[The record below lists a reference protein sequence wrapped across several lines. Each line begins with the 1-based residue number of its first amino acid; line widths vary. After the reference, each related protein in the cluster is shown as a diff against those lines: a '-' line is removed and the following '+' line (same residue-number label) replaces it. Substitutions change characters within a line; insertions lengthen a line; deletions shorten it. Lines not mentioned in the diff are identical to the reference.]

1 MSKPIIELQN
11 VTKEFDQKVILDNI
25 DLSINEGEFITL
37 LGPSGSGKTTILRI
51 LGGFEWATR
60 GEIKFNGVDI
70 KDLPAHLRDTSTI
83 FQDYALFP
91 HLSVENNIK
100 YGLRIKRFPKP
111 KEDLKENINKLLKI
125 KIKQWKKKSEI
136 EMKKL
141 DKIQNEY
148 IHNLENKKMPSK
160 QKAKIQNWLDDSDFK
175 YSYWETYVNQETNKF
190 NKKHLL
196 RKITKEELD
205 TKMFEALK
213 LVELE
218 GHEKKSIDK
227 LSGGQRQRVALA
239 RAIAV
244 KPKILLLDEPLSSL
258 DAKIREKM
266 QVLLSDLQRQL
277 NITFIFVTHDREEAL
292 QLSDRIAIIR
302 NGKIDQFDTPKEI
315 YDYPK
320 NKWVAQF
327 IGDYNMFD
335 GIIVDDSTVT
345 FLNKE
350 HKFWKQKYVFQKN
363 DKVDVLIRPEDIVI
377 KKSGGLI
384 SGKVIS
390 STYKGS
396 YYITIV
402 KTKKC
407 NFIVESTNDYDEGD
421 KVYLDWTITSMHLML
436 KEEIST
442 KEVSIEIS
450 EES

>member
-1 MSKPIIELQN
+1 MSKPIIELKN
-11 VTKEFDQKVILDNI
+11 VTKEFDHKVILDNI
-25 DLSINEGEFITL
+25 DLSIYEGEFITL

-60 GEIKFNGVDI
+60 GEIKFNGLDI

-100 YGLRIKRFPKP
+100 YGLRIKRYPKP
-111 KEDLKENINKLLKI
+111 KDDLKENINKLLKV
-125 KIKQWKKKSEI
+125 KVKKWERKSSL

-148 IHNLENKKMPSK
+148 IQNLKKNKLPIKEK
-160 QKAKIQNWLDDSDFK
+160 EKIQNWLDDSDFK
-175 YSYWETYVNQETNKF
+175 YSYWETYADQETNKF

-205 TKMFEALK
+205 EKMLEALK
-213 LVELE
+213 LVELD

-244 KPKILLLDEPLSSL
+244 EPKILLLDEPLSSL

-266 QVLLSDLQRQL
+266 QVLLSDLQKKL

-302 NGKIDQFDTPKEI
+302 NGKIEQFDTPKEI

-320 NKWVAQF
+320 NKWVAEF
-327 IGDYNMFD
+327 IGDYNIFS
-335 GIIVDDSTVT
+335 GIIIDDSTVV
-345 FLNKE
+345 FLDKKN
-350 HKFWKQKYVFQKN
+350 KFWKQKYSFN
-363 DKVDVLIRPEDIVI
+363 EGDEVDVLIRPEDILI
-377 KKSGGLI
+377 KKSGGSI
-384 SGKVIS
+384 SGKVID

-396 YYITIV
+396 YYITVI

-407 NFIVESTNDYDEGD
+407 DFIVESTNHYKEGE
-421 KVYLDWTITSMHLML
+421 KVYLDWTITSMHLMI
-436 KEEIST
+436 KEKTVEKVNYDIS
-442 KEVSIEIS
+442 
-450 EES
+450 

>member
-1 MSKPIIELQN
+1 MSKPIIQLEN
-11 VTKEFDQKVILDNI
+11 VTKEFDHKIILDNI

-111 KEDLKENINKLLKI
+111 EEDLKENINKLLKI
-125 KIKQWKKKSEI
+125 KTKQWEKKSSI

-148 IHNLENKKMPSK
+148 IHNLENKKMPPK

-175 YSYWETYVNQETNKF
+175 YSYWETYVDQEINKF
-190 NKKHLL
+190 NKKYLL

-205 TKMFEALK
+205 SKMLEALK

-244 KPKILLLDEPLSSL
+244 EPKILLLDEPLSSL

-266 QVLLSDLQRQL
+266 QVLLSDLQKKL

-335 GIIVDDSTVT
+335 GVIIDDSTVS
-345 FLNKE
+345 FLGKE
-350 HKFWKQKYVFQKN
+350 NKFWKQKYTFEKG

-377 KKSGGLI
+377 KKSSGFI
-384 SGKVIS
+384 NGKVIS

-396 YYITIV
+396 YYITVV

-407 NFIVESTNDYDEGD
+407 DFIVESTNDYNEGD
-421 KVYLDWTITSMHLML
+421 KVYLDWTITSMHLMF
-436 KEEIST
+436 
-442 KEVSIEIS
+442 KEVSDEVS
-450 EES
+450 EESQ